1 MLLDPY
7 ANAFLPDGP
16 RPSEFPGDDTAMTPG
31 VHECKYE
38 MDSLAYAIRLMH
50 GVWKVEGGPGGTRWK
65 GVAATMPVRA

>member
-1 MLLDPY
+1 
-7 ANAFLPDGP
+7 
-16 RPSEFPGDDTAMTPG
+16 
-31 VHECKYE
+31 